1 VKFQK
6 LDQKQTPQVV
16 ALVILVIGVFGW
28 AGYSAISSAAP
39 PKKKPTQ
46 TSRVNE
52 TVQLAK
58 APDSVVGNSATGV
71 PGSPADAA
79 NTAAGV
85 AAAEGAAIAGGPV
98 PSPIPGGAPLPSIY
112 SPDPFRSLVPAQP
125 KTGRTKSASTPE
137 SRPSTNRRTA
147 LNKLFGLP
155 GVEGAFP
162 GLNGDADVRPAPPA
176 PPVRP
181 ELELTGVI
189 DAEKGGTD
197 MALVVIDDQQRI
209 LQVGDMLSNN
219 YRVKK
224 IGLDGVLLVCGK
236 DRFFVAVGKKTEPAQ
251 SKSEDGAAVIAP
263 ILRS

>member
-1 VKFQK
+1 MKFQK

-16 ALVILVIGVFGW
+16 ALVVLVIGVFGW

-46 TSRVNE
+46 TSLGNE
-52 TVQLAK
+52 TVQIAK
-58 APDSVVGNSATGV
+58 APENVVGNSRTGV
-71 PGSPADAA
+71 PGSPADPA
-79 NTAAGV
+79 NIAAGV
-85 AAAEGAAIAGGPV
+85 AAAEGAATTGGPV

-112 SPDPFRSLVPAQP
+112 SPDPFRSLVPSQP
-125 KTGRTKSASTPE
+125 KSGRTGKSAGSLA
-137 SRPSTNRRTA
+137 PSKPVRTA
-147 LNKLFGLP
+147 RNLPFRLP
-155 GVEGAFP
+155 GSEGMWSGP
-162 GLNGDADVRPAPPA
+162 GGSAEVRPAPPA

-209 LQVGDMLSNN
+209 LQVGDMLPNN

-236 DRFFVAVGKKTEPAQ
+236 DRFFVTVGKKTEPAQ
-251 SKSEDGAAVIAP
+251 PKSEDGAAILAP
-263 ILRS
+263 TLRS